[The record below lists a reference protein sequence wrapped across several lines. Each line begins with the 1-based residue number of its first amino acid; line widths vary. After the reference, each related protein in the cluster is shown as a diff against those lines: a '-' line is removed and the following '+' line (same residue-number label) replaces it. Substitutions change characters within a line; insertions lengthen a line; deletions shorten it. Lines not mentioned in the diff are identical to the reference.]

1 MSRLWYNN
9 GDRARF
15 RGGQALLEYVL
26 VLAALLVVVA
36 LVWGLVGVSRRYAD
50 RTENL
55 VTSDCP

>member
-1 MSRLWYNN
+1 MRLWYNIVV
-9 GDRARF
+9 RARL
-15 RGGQALLEYVL
+15 RSGQAMLEYML